1 LLLALI
7 GLTAVGLLA
16 VAFLSRSAL
25 KSYLYDRVD
34 QQVEEAIA
42 PALRVL
48 VVRDLIQQIPPGS
61 VALGAAE
68 GGPQAQL
75 PPGTFV
81 RLRDAR
87 GRADRDLVFSYGER
101 GLPRPD
107 LSGNVP
113 LSPLMQAAEG
123 EGLDIT
129 TVGAREGEDEFRVAA
144 VTPPG
149 GSESLVI
156 AVPLSD
162 AQDTLAQLTLIEMIV
177 TAAVLAALAGLA
189 WWVLRIGL
197 RPLEEMEQA
206 AGQIAGGDLSRR
218 VEPANQTSEV
228 GRLGLALNAML
239 GQIEE
244 AFSQRQA
251 SENRM
256 RRFLADASHEL
267 RTPLTSIRGYA
278 EVFRSG
284 AASEP
289 DEVERAMR
297 RIEQESERMGGLVN
311 DLLTLARLDEVREPL
326 REPVD
331 LSELVGEACE
341 DARAASPDRAIRLIA
356 PGSLELRGDGDQLR
370 QVVANLLRN
379 AVTHTPPGTPIEVSL
394 ERADGSATLRVRDHG
409 PGLPVGVGDQVFE
422 RFWRRGHARE
432 RTRGGAGLG
441 LAIVS
446 AIVSAHGGEVHA
458 ASATDDGAEFTVSL
472 PVGSPSP
479 AT

>member
-1 LLLALI
+1 
-7 GLTAVGLLA
+7 
-16 VAFLSRSAL
+16 
-25 KSYLYDRVD
+25 VD
-34 QQVEEAIA
+34 QQVEDAIA

-48 VVRDLIQQIPPGS
+48 LVRDFIQQIPPGS
-61 VALGAAE
+61 IPVPSPE
-68 GGPQAQL
+68 GGPASQL

-81 RLRDAR
+81 QLRDAR
-87 GRADRDLVFSYGER
+87 GRVDRDLVFSYGER
-101 GLPRPD
+101 GLPRPN

-113 LSPLMQAAEG
+113 FTPLAQAVSG
-123 EGLDIT
+123 EGLDIA
-129 TVGAREGEDEFRVAA
+129 TVGARNGDDDFRVAA

-149 GSESLVI
+149 GFGSLVV

-162 AQDTLAQLTLIEMIV
+162 AQDTLAQLTLIEAIV
-177 TAAVLAALAGLA
+177 TAAVLAALAALA

-197 RPLEEMEQA
+197 RPLEEMEQTAGEIA
-206 AGQIAGGDLSRR
+206 AGDLSRR
-218 VEPANQTSEV
+218 VEPANGATEV

-244 AFSQRQA
+244 AFAQRQA

-278 EVFRSG
+278 EVFRTG

-297 RIEQESERMGGLVN
+297 RIEQESERMGGLIN

-331 LSELVGEACE
+331 LAELVGEACE
-341 DARAASPDRAIRLIA
+341 DARAASADRTITLTA
-356 PGSLELRGDGDQLR
+356 PGSLELPGDDDQLR

-379 AVTHTPPGTPIEVSL
+379 AVTHTPAGTPIEVSL
-394 ERADGSATLRVRDHG
+394 ERAAGSATLRVRDHG
-409 PGLPVGVGDQVFE
+409 PGLPDGVGDQVFE
-422 RFWRRGHARE
+422 RFWRRGGARE
-432 RTRGGAGLG
+432 RNGRGAGLG

-458 ASATDDGAEFTVSL
+458 ANAGDGGAEFTVSL
-472 PVGSPSP
+472 PTGR
-479 AT
+479 AAAAA